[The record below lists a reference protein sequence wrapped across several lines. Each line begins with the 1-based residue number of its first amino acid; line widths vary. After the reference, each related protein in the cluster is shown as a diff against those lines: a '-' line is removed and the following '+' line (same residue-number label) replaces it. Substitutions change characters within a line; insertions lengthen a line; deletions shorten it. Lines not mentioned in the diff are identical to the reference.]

1 MRLGWL
7 LNWGA
12 TTSGVIEPEIY
23 SVARE
28 RYEDICLELGIRN
41 APTLRLAKKVTLLS
55 KIVIGDWRRS
65 KSIRAA
71 ARKSVPTDQFFLH
84 ELAHALCLKYVG
96 YRGYHGTPFLV
107 LLQLLYEFHW
117 EGQIPD
123 AITHVVREEWPR
135 YVAAKEKESAISAAW
150 DAVGAIKAGLETQ
163 ELVQPGAD
171 LLAHEVRQA
180 FLNQVSLPDRR
191 FEPEALRDLIRT
203 QRDGLFT
210 LALWSS
216 GAGALSAGALYHFL
230 PGAVTAWTAVGFGL
244 FLLAVLATIA
254 ATDMSR
260 RIGRLWRRLVDR
272 FSRKGPDTIGTPDL

>member
-1 MRLGWL
+1 MLLGRL
-7 LNWGA
+7 LNWSA

-23 SVARE
+23 GEARE
-28 RYEDICLELGIRN
+28 RYEDICLELDIRN

-71 ARKSVPTDQFFLH
+71 ARKDIPTDHFFLH

-96 YRGYHGTPFLV
+96 YRGYHGAPFLV

-117 EGQIPD
+117 EGDLPD
-123 AITHVVREEWPR
+123 VIAETVREDWPR
-135 YVAAKEKESAISAAW
+135 YVSSEEKGKTICEAW
-150 DAVGAIKAGLETQ
+150 ETVNAIKADLEAR
-163 ELVQPGAD
+163 EIFRPSAD
-171 LLAHEVRQA
+171 LLAHEVRKSFPA
-180 FLNQVSLPDRR
+180 QVSVLDRR
-191 FEPEALRDLIRT
+191 FEPAILRDMVRT

-216 GAGALSAGALYHFL
+216 GAAALTFGALYHFL
-230 PGAVTAWTAVGFGL
+230 PSPATAWTAIGSGL
-244 FLLAVLATIA
+244 LQLAVLATIA

-260 RIGRLWRRLVDR
+260 RIRRLWDRLFDR
-272 FSRKGPDTIGTPDL
+272 FSPKADDAIGTPEI

>member
-7 LNWGA
+7 VNWGA

-135 YVAAKEKESAISAAW
+135 YIAAKKKESAISAAW

-191 FEPEALRDLIRT
+191 FEPQALRDLIRT

-244 FLLAVLATIA
+244 LLLAVLATIA

>member
-1 MRLGWL
+1 MRLGRL

-23 SVARE
+23 GLARE

-71 ARKSVPTDQFFLH
+71 ARKSIPTDQFFLH
-84 ELAHALCLKYVG
+84 EIAHALCLKYVG

-135 YVAAKEKESAISAAW
+135 YVAAKEKERVISAAW
-150 DAVGAIKAGLETQ
+150 DAVGAIKAGLEAQ
-163 ELVQPGAD
+163 QIVQPGAD
-171 LLAHEVRQA
+171 LLAHAVRQA
-180 FLNQVSLPDRR
+180 FPKHVSRPDGR
-191 FEPEALRDLIRT
+191 FEPAVFRDLMRT

-210 LALWSS
+210 VALWSS

-230 PGAVTAWTAVGFGL
+230 PGAVTAWTGVSLGL
-244 FLLAVLATIA
+244 LLLTVLATIA

-260 RIGRLWRRLVDR
+260 RIGRLWRRLVDQ
-272 FSRKGPDTIGTPDL
+272 FSRKGLDAIGTPDL